1 MGWVQFTSNSR
12 KNDAQED
19 AYYLPQINIS
29 TTSTAVVRKTL
40 RRAQAMTAE
49 CNMTSISVTYHL
61 AITKIALEIQA
72 EKRPKYDNIFIAPDA
87 FHIGLS
93 VFGVLGKYIAESGDP
108 YLLNEC
114 SMIEKGSI
122 SSFLSGNAYKRSKRL
137 QQLLALAMKILNSNS
152 YQLIL
157 EGEGLLEREEL
168 KTLILSNE
176 IQSIDKSSIPEK
188 FAGIFDKY
196 ESYGDKTG
204 NGRHGKTAQFW
215 FAYVEMIQLS
225 EVSEWVILTYPFT
238 VYIIFP
244 VYS

>member
-61 AITKIALEIQA
+61 AITKLALEIQA

-87 FHIGLS
+87 FLIGLS

-122 SSFLSGNAYKRSKRL
+122 SSFLSEKAYKRSKRL
-137 QQLLALAMKILNSNS
+137 HQLLALGMEILHLNS
-152 YQLIL
+152 YQLTL
-157 EGEGLLEREEL
+157 EEEGLLEIEEM
-168 KTLILSNE
+168 KMYILSNE
-176 IQSIDKSSIPEK
+176 IKCIDKSSIPEK
-188 FAGIFDKY
+188 FASIFDKY
-196 ESYGDKTG
+196 ESYGDKTR
-204 NGRHGKTAQFW
+204 NGTH
-215 FAYVEMIQLS
+215 VLVCIC
-225 EVSEWVILTYPFT
+225 
-238 VYIIFP
+238 
-244 VYS
+244 